1 MCNSLIGLNVLNIL
15 WFDSS
20 FVGFHDPEGNMM
32 RWVVCSVYVLRVD

>member
-20 FVGFHDPEGNMM
+20 CVCCSIEDVGI
-32 RWVVCSVYVLRVD
+32 VYMLCVD